1 MVDPRERASSAKELA
16 METSKKKRTTQP
28 LMYSTSDDGT
38 RWLYT
43 VLHGDGWEIT
53 RNGERVARGPGGTK
67 SIQAGVDR
75 FMMLTSSQSDA
86 EIDSLCGQQTVMAE
100 SA

>member
-1 MVDPRERASSAKELA
+1 MA
-16 METSKKKRTTQP
+16 METSKKKRGTQP
-28 LMYSTSDDGT
+28 LLYSTSDDGT

-43 VLHGDGWEIT
+43 ILHGAGWEIT
-53 RNGERVARGPGGTK
+53 RNGERVAGGPTGAK

-75 FMMLTSSQSDA
+75 FMMLANSQPDSQSLPLR
-86 EIDSLCGQQTVMAE
+86 EQMVMAT